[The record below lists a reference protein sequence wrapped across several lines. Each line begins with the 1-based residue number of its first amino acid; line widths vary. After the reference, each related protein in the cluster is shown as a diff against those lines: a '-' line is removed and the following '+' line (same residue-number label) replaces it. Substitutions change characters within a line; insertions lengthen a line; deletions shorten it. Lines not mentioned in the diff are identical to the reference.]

1 MIHKLFLIYLLISS
15 LAFGQDQYF
24 ESDGVPIRY
33 RVQGDGPPVVL
44 VHGFMSTLDVWTD
57 SGVFEALSKNYRV
70 VALDCRGHGLSGKP
84 HEPSDYGDQMAG
96 DIRNL
101 LDHLDIQKAH
111 LIGYSMGSRLTGLFL
126 VSWPDRLITATLG
139 ASPPRRN
146 WDESQEER
154 AKRFIEIVR
163 QRAATADEE
172 DGQDFEALAAIPAS
186 WESQVVSD
194 QLLAANQIPVL
205 AIVGSE
211 DPRVDGMKDVG
222 GILSNMEL
230 VIVDG
235 ATHDGET
242 GLSRRPEFLEA
253 IQGFLNRNSG
263 NTANH

>member
-1 MIHKLFLIYLLISS
+1 MINKVFLICLLVPS

-44 VHGFMSTLDVWTD
+44 VHGFTGTLDLWTYT
-57 SGVFEALSKNYRV
+57 GVFDELSKKYRV

-101 LDHLDIQKAH
+101 MDHLDIQQAH

-154 AKRFIEIVR
+154 ARRFTENVR

-194 QLLAANQIPVL
+194 RLLAANQIPVL

-235 ATHDGET
+235 ATHGGET